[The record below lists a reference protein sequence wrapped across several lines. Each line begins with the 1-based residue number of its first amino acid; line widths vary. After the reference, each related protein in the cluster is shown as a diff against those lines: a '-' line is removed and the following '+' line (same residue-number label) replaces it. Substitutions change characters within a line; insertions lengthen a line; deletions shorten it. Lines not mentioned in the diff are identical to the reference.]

1 MASLHV
7 LDVGHG
13 NCAVLI
19 ENESAIVIDAGIRGT
34 LLKLL
39 YAHRIAEIKY
49 VLVSHADSDHIR
61 GLIGLFSGATIP
73 VRELYVNPDRA
84 RNTKYWRQLVYAM
97 GTMTNSHLELT
108 SKQPA
113 KLRFAGLELE
123 VLSPSQEWAALGR
136 DQDGARLRPNTLS
149 AAIRIVKDG
158 RPLVLLAAD
167 IDQLV
172 VNEWLQMG
180 RNVEADVLIFP
191 HHGGRP
197 GRGSPNDFTRDLCQL
212 VKPKTVIF
220 SIGRNAQFVYPRPDI
235 VNAIRFNLPK
245 ANILCTQ
252 LSINCAAHLP
262 QDFPGHLTK
271 EPARGKLDKT
281 CCAGT
286 ISIDLSQA
294 IPSVTPEIGAHIGW
308 LQGSIPKA
316 LCMRVG
322 KPAN

>member
-1 MASLHV
+1 LASLHV

-19 ENESAIVIDAGIRGT
+19 ENESAVVIDAGTRAT

-39 YAHRIAEIKY
+39 YAHQITEIKY

-61 GLIGLFSGATIP
+61 GLIGLFSGATISI
-73 VRELYVNPDRA
+73 RELYVNPDRA

-97 GTMTNSHLELT
+97 GANTNSHLELT

-123 VLSPSQEWAALGR
+123 ILSPSQEWAALGR
-136 DQDGARLRPNTLS
+136 DQRGNRLRPNTLS
-149 AAIRIVKDG
+149 AAIRIVKNG

-172 VNEWLQMG
+172 VNEWLQTG
-180 RNVEADVLIFP
+180 RNVEADILIFP

-197 GRGSPNDFTRDLCQL
+197 GRGNPDDFTRDLCQL
-212 VKPKTVIF
+212 VKPKTIIF
-220 SIGRNAQFVYPRPDI
+220 SIGRNAQFVNPRPDI
-235 VNAIRFNLPK
+235 VNAIRFNLPQ

-252 LSINCAAHLP
+252 LSLNCAAQLP
-262 QDFPGHLTK
+262 QHFPGHLSK

-294 IPSVTPEIGAHIGW
+294 LPIIVPGLGAHIRW
-308 LQGSIPKA
+308 LQGNVPKA
-316 LCMRVG
+316 LCMTAG
-322 KPAN
+322 KSVD